1 MKEIIDITP
10 ISEDEIMWAGLAKAL
25 QMAEANKSLYTINK
39 KRYAEMQKAYK
50 LLKELVL
57 ECDPDAQFECK
68 CRDPFQDICD
78 IGVRCAELDVMTQD
92 MPAWEEIV
100 NLADNFSVTPI
111 QGNRIWI
118 TFTFLDVMT
127 KRT

>member
-25 QMAEANKSLYTINK
+25 QMAEESKSLYTINK

-50 LLKELVL
+50 LLRELDL

-68 CRDPFQDICD
+68 CRDRF
-78 IGVRCAELDVMTQD
+78 
-92 MPAWEEIV
+92 
-100 NLADNFSVTPI
+100 
-111 QGNRIWI
+111 RIYVILGSDARSWM
-118 TFTFLDVMT
+118 L
-127 KRT
+127 

>member
-57 ECDPDAQFECK
+57 ECDPDAQFEYK

-92 MPAWEEIV
+92 MPAWKEIV